1 MAFDLAGA
9 KPLPLPADARE
20 AAKAVG
26 LRYVSDQQK
35 GVSRVGAPGRF
46 RYRSPDGK
54 WIRDRQTLAR
64 IKGLVIPPAWTRVW
78 IAPGADAHLQA
89 TGRDARSRK
98 QYRYHVDF
106 AQIRDA
112 VKYAHLVEFAE
123 ALPDLRR
130 RLKRDLGRPGLPRER
145 ILATVVTLLEQ
156 TLIRIGNEDYAR
168 ANNSFGLTTLRNRH
182 VKVKGT
188 EVRFLFKGKSGKQW
202 SLALRDRRVARVVRS
217 CQDLP
222 GQHLFEYRGDDGAA
236 HGVSS
241 SDVNDYL
248 REITGRDITAKD
260 FRTWAGTVKAAMG
273 FREQESPVTKR
284 AVRQVIAAV
293 AEELGNTVAVCRKCY
308 IHPGVLAGFEAG
320 TLTLR
325 MPARGRDGMS
335 PQELAVLAYLKR
347 LARHKPAAKSRA

>member
-1 MAFDLAGA
+1 MVFDIGA
-9 KPLPLPADARE
+9 KPLPLPADPRDTRE

-26 LRYVSDQQK
+26 LRYVSDQQR
-35 GVSRVGAPGRF
+35 GISRIGKPGHF
-46 RYRSPDGK
+46 RYRGPDGK
-54 WIRDRQTLAR
+54 PIKDRETLGR
-64 IKGLVIPPAWTRVW
+64 IKHLVIPPAWTQVW
-78 IAPGADAHLQA
+78 IAPGADDHLQA
-89 TGRDARSRK
+89 TGRDARGRK
-98 QYRYHVDF
+98 QYRYHADF

-123 ALPDLRR
+123 ALPSLRH
-130 RLKRDLGRPGLPRER
+130 RLKRDLKQPGLPREK
-145 ILATVVTLLEQ
+145 ILAAIVTLLEQ

-182 VKVKGT
+182 VKVKGA

-202 SLALRDRRVARVVRS
+202 SLSLRDRRVAKVVRS
-217 CQDLP
+217 CQELP
-222 GQHLFEYRGDDGAA
+222 GQNLFEYRGDDGAV

-273 FREQESPVTKR
+273 FCEQEGPFTKK
-284 AVRQVIAAV
+284 AVRTVIAAV

-308 IHPGVLAGFEAG
+308 VHPGVLAGFEAG
-320 TLTLR
+320 TLRLKV
-325 MPARGRDGMS
+325 PARGRDGMNA
-335 PQELAVLAYLKR
+335 QELAVLAYLKR
-347 LARHKPAAKSRA
+347 LTRRKP

>member
-1 MAFDLAGA
+1 MAFDPGA
-9 KPLPLPADARE
+9 KPLPLPADVRDTRE

-35 GVSRVGAPGRF
+35 GISRVGGPGRF
-46 RYRSPDGK
+46 RYRGPDGK

-64 IKGLVIPPAWTRVW
+64 IKRLVIPPAWKDVW

-89 TGRDARSRK
+89 TGRDARGRK
-98 QYRYHVDF
+98 QYRYHEDF

-112 VKYAHLVEFAE
+112 VKYAHLVEFAQ
-123 ALPDLRR
+123 ALPGLRR
-130 RLKRDLGRPGLPRER
+130 RLKRDLGQPGLPREK
-145 ILATVVTLLEQ
+145 ILAAVVTLLEQ
-156 TLIRIGNEDYAR
+156 TLIRVGNEDYAR
-168 ANNSFGLTTLRNRH
+168 ANKSFGLTTLRNRH
-182 VKVKGT
+182 VKVKGA
-188 EVRFLFKGKSGKQW
+188 EMRFLFKGKSGKQW
-202 SLALRDRRVARVVRS
+202 SLSLHDRRVAKLVRS
-217 CQDLP
+217 CQELP
-222 GQHLFEYRGDDGAA
+222 GQHLFEYRGDGGAVC
-236 HGVSS
+236 GVSS

-273 FREQESPVTKR
+273 FRDLEGPFTKK
-284 AVRQVIAAV
+284 AVRTVIGAV

-320 TLTLR
+320 TLKLKV
-325 MPARGRDGMS
+325 PAHGRDGLN

-347 LARHKPAAKSRA
+347 LARHKP

>member
-1 MAFDLAGA
+1 MLLEDIKRQAD
-9 KPLPLPADARE
+9 KPVPLPADARDTRE

-26 LRYVSDQQK
+26 LRYVSGQQS
-35 GVSRVGAPGRF
+35 GISRMGTPGRF
-46 RYRSPDGK
+46 HYRGPDGK
-54 WIRDRQTLAR
+54 GIKDRKTLGR
-64 IKGLVIPPAWTRVW
+64 IKRLAIPPAWREVW
-78 IAPGADAHLQA
+78 IAPSADAHLQA
-89 TGRDARSRK
+89 TGRDARGRK
-98 QYRYHVDF
+98 QYRYHADF

-112 VKYAHLVEFAE
+112 VKYAHLVEFAA

-130 RLKRDLGRPGLPRER
+130 RLKRDLKQPGLPREK
-145 ILATVVTLLEQ
+145 ILAAVVTLLEQ

-168 ANNSFGLTTLRNRH
+168 TNHSFGLTTLRNRH

-202 SLALRDRRVARVVRS
+202 SLSLRDRRVAKVVRS
-217 CQDLP
+217 CQELP
-222 GQHLFEYRGDDGAA
+222 GQNLFEYRGDDGAV

-248 REITGRDITAKD
+248 REISGHDITAKD

-273 FREQESPVTKR
+273 FRVQEGPFTKK
-284 AVRQVIAAV
+284 AVRSVIAAV

-320 TLTLR
+320 TLKLR
-325 MPARGRDGMS
+325 VPARGRDGLN
-335 PQELAVLAYLKR
+335 PQELAVLAYLRR
-347 LARHKPAAKSRA
+347 LGRSQ